1 MWIIFFLGF
10 KLTGHVMETLVTD
23 VYDCGLRCLRNGKCR
38 SYNSQADGNH
48 GNMTCELSDQ
58 RRETRPED
66 MRRSPG
72 FIYFGK
78 SNNECYKNR
87 INLEKNMEYHYSRP
101 LSCSHKL
108 LPLKRKMVLHMRSS
122 ELPQLKKELFKR
134 SLLQ

>member
-1 MWIIFFLGF
+1 MSAVMWIIFFLGF

-66 MRRSPG
+66 TRR
-72 FIYFGK
+72 IK
-78 SNNECYKNR
+78 
-87 INLEKNMEYHYSRP
+87 
-101 LSCSHKL
+101 
-108 LPLKRKMVLHMRSS
+108 S